1 MTPDMLCL
9 FALLS
14 LVQPVPVRRFLKK
27 STVVYL
33 GSLGVRP
40 DGSQMTGGHHR
51 TKCFGGTNIYPK
63 MTMTSRRRPKSNI
76 SPTASSHSSFYCQL
90 TPLF

>member
-63 MTMTSRRRPKSNI
+63 MTMTSRYAQN
-76 SPTASSHSSFYCQL
+76 PTFHRLPVLIPLFYC
-90 TPLF
+90 